1 MSLRGGICRRGNPA
15 YRKYKGNVMSIVIM
29 ILLLSVLILV
39 HEAGHFLAAK
49 MFKMRVSKFG
59 FGLPIGPTLW
69 KKNFGDLEVLVHAFL
84 LGGYVAFPDDD
95 KDLDLPADSPDRF
108 MNRPIYQRFV
118 VVSAGV
124 FANVVCAFVFVVLTA
139 FLWGQMPSGNYN
151 IFVKDIVAPKEESI
165 WQSGMDKGD
174 RIVEIN
180 GTKVTNHNAL
190 VMFVQQSKA
199 FDSKVDESFVEKNFE
214 KIKSLNPAFQRDETV
229 PKDIIIKLPEKV
241 YEAPVSLSDDVL
253 KGFEKFKDNRALL
266 NDSQKS
272 LRDNLQG
279 KSYIVSDGQ
288 FTLNDVA
295 YAFSDNVRPVNIT
308 VERNGKMINLNP
320 VYPNKNGLIGISM
333 EVREIVIPTKG
344 FKAVM
349 TTSAKYLWE
358 QTIMLL
364 YGLYQ
369 IFAGKIPLSDLHGII
384 AITKVGGD
392 VISTSGFFSGLL
404 LTAIISLDL
413 AIVNFLPIPALD
425 GGHVLFLIIEKIRGK
440 RLSDE
445 AVDKIGTFCFLLL
458 IGLMIVVCFNDIY
471 ALITQKL

>member
-1 MSLRGGICRRGNPA
+1 
-15 YRKYKGNVMSIVIM
+15 MSIIIM

-69 KKNFGDLEVLVHAFL
+69 KKQFGDLEVLIHAFL

-108 MNRPIYQRFV
+108 MNRPIYQRLV

-124 FANVVCAFVFVVLTA
+124 IANVICAFVFVVLTA
-139 FLWGQMPSGNYN
+139 CIWGQMPSGNYN
-151 IFVKDIVAPKEESI
+151 IFVKDIVAAKQESI
-165 WQSGMDKGD
+165 WQSGMQKGD
-174 RIVEIN
+174 RIIVANGSKIN
-180 GTKVTNHNAL
+180 TPNAIL
-190 VMFVQQSKA
+190 SFVQMSKLNDGKIA
-199 FDSKVDESFVEKNFE
+199 EGDANSALE
-214 KIKSLNPAFQRDETV
+214 KIQKLNPSFGADEVV
-229 PKDIIIKLPEKV
+229 PKDVIIKLPAKV
-241 YEAPVSLSDDVL
+241 AESPVALNDNVL
-253 KGFEKFKDNRALL
+253 KGLEKHKDTRIVLS
-266 NDSQKS
+266 DSQKA
-272 LRDNLQG
+272 LRN
-279 KSYIVSDGQ
+279 KMNNESYVVSDGT
-288 FTLNDVA
+288 FSLKDVA
-295 YAFSDNVRPVNIT
+295 YALADGSCPVNL
-308 VERNGKMINLNP
+308 VVDRNGKKVELKPI
-320 VYPNKNGLIGISM
+320 YPNKDGIIGIQM
-333 EVREIVIPTKG
+333 EVREVVIPTKG
-344 FKAVM
+344 VKAILK
-349 TTSAKYLWE
+349 TSSKYLWE
-358 QTIMLL
+358 QTSMLI

-392 VISTSGFFSGLL
+392 VINTSGFFSGLL

-445 AVDKIGTFCFLLL
+445 TVDKIGTFCFFLL
-458 IGLMIVVCFNDIY
+458 IALMILVCFNDIY
-471 ALITQKL
+471 ALLLKRL

>member
-1 MSLRGGICRRGNPA
+1 
-15 YRKYKGNVMSIVIM
+15 MSIIIM

-69 KKNFGDLEVLVHAFL
+69 KKQFGDLEVLIHAFL

-108 MNRPIYQRFV
+108 MNRPIYQRLV

-124 FANVVCAFVFVVLTA
+124 IANVICAFVFVVLTA
-139 FLWGQMPSGNYN
+139 CIWGQMPSGNYN
-151 IFVKDIVAPKEESI
+151 IFVKDIVAAKQESI
-165 WQSGMDKGD
+165 WQSGMEKGD
-174 RIVEIN
+174 RILEIN
-180 GTKVTNHNAL
+180 GSKINTPNAIL
-190 VMFVQQSKA
+190 SFVQMSKLNDGKIA
-199 FDSKVDESFVEKNFE
+199 EGDANSALE
-214 KIKSLNPAFQRDETV
+214 KIQKLNPSFEADEVV
-229 PKDIIIKLPEKV
+229 PKDVIIKLPAKV
-241 YEAPVSLSDDVL
+241 AESPVALNDNVL
-253 KGFEKFKDNRALL
+253 KGLEKHKDTRIVLS
-266 NDSQKS
+266 DSQKV
-272 LRDNLQG
+272 LRNKMNDE
-279 KSYIVSDGQ
+279 SYVVSDGT
-288 FTLNDVA
+288 FSLKDVA
-295 YAFSDNVRPVNIT
+295 YALSDGSCPVNL
-308 VERNGKMINLNP
+308 VVDRNGKKVELKPI
-320 VYPNKNGLIGISM
+320 YPNKDGIIGIQM
-333 EVREIVIPTKG
+333 EVREVVIPTKG
-344 FKAVM
+344 VKAILK
-349 TTSAKYLWE
+349 TSSKYLWE
-358 QTIMLL
+358 QTSMLI

-392 VISTSGFFSGLL
+392 VINTSGFFSGLL

-445 AVDKIGTFCFLLL
+445 TVDKIGTFCFFLL
-458 IGLMIVVCFNDIY
+458 IALMILVCFNDIY
-471 ALITQKL
+471 ALLLKRL